1 MRRRRRFGG
10 RSKLRNRHRRA
21 RSRHL
26 IGSINNRQVDN
37 YTSILSQFGGKS

>member
-26 IGSINNRQVDN
+26 IGFD
-37 YTSILSQFGGKS
+37 K